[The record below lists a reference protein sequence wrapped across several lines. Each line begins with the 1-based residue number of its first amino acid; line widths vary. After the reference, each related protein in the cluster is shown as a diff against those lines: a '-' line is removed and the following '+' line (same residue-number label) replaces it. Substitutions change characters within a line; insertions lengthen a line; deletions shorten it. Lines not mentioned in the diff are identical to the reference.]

1 MHRQSLNLLCHLCKQ
16 RGVKI
21 QDQEM
26 FVFFVHFYLNE
37 IVMHIFLLHIF
48 TRELG
53 SVYLAVKT
61 LSNNVDFFRW
71 EVGVTFIASQ
81 LPRFRC
87 QLS

>member
-1 MHRQSLNLLCHLCKQ
+1 
-16 RGVKI
+16 
-21 QDQEM
+21 
-26 FVFFVHFYLNE
+26 
-37 IVMHIFLLHIF
+37 MHIFLLHIF

-87 QLS
+87 QIS